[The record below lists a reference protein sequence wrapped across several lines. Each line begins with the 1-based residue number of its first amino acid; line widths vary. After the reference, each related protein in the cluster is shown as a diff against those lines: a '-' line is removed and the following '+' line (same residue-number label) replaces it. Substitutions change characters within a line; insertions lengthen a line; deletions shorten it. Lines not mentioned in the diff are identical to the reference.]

1 MADGALLVAK
11 SPTTW
16 PKRPKDASKISRFV
30 KIDSNPGRL
39 LPSESAFSAKIP
51 NTDNFQSQIRFLQ
64 EEHADTIKKL
74 HEEIERLQRKCA
86 DLIAKLASE
95 EKGDDSF
102 ADLYQSQ
109 ICELNAEIKRCHAEI
124 TKLTDTIEL
133 KDQKIIQ
140 LEQRLIQSDHIHKE
154 ENKRKTDR
162 IKSLENDLKG
172 KESAIMRLNTQLH
185 QLRLRD
191 AVERQK
197 AAQTATTASK
207 PPSIPSTTPPTP
219 KKAVQTSPR
228 MWRPPG
234 SAPVPSPPQTAAARP
249 YSRNRSAAGASS
261 ATPTP
266 GALLPPIS
274 GSPAIRQV
282 SAAAGSRSAVAV
294 LSPEVESVS
303 IEKPNS
309 AGGLRRSSFRR
320 SIGKDGG
327 SSGGSTAGSDK
338 SKVDATKYKK
348 PKDDLKTGK

>member
-30 KIDSNPGRL
+30 KIESNPGRS
-39 LPSESAFSAKIP
+39 LPSESAPSANLP
-51 NTDNFQSQIRFLQ
+51 NPDNFQSQILFLQ
-64 EEHADTIKKL
+64 EEHTHTIKKL

-86 DLIAKLASE
+86 DLIANLASE

-109 ICELNAEIKRCHAEI
+109 ISELNAEIKRCHAEI
-124 TKLTDTIEL
+124 TKLNDTIEL
-133 KDQKIIQ
+133 KDQKIIH
-140 LEQRLIQSDHIHKE
+140 LEQRLIQCDHIQKE
-154 ENKRKTDR
+154 ENKRRTDR
-162 IKSLENDLKG
+162 IKALENDLKG

-197 AAQTATTASK
+197 AAQTASK
-207 PPSIPSTTPPTP
+207 SPSVPSTTPPTP

-234 SAPVPSPPQTAAARP
+234 TAPVPSPPQTAAARP

-261 ATPTP
+261 AAAGP

-274 GSPAIRQV
+274 GTQAIRPL
-282 SAAAGSRSAVAV
+282 SGSRSAVTTV
-294 LSPEVESVS
+294 LGPGVESVS

-309 AGGLRRSSFRR
+309 GGVRRSSFRR

-327 SSGGSTAGSDK
+327 SGAGAAAGSSK
-338 SKVDATKYKK
+338 PKVDVTKMK
-348 PKDDLKTGK
+348 PKDEPKNV